1 MVNLPKSG
9 QLAKITPEVHSQVIQ
24 EATKETRKT
33 SKELQ
38 ASLISVKVGVHDSTI
53 RKQLGK
59 NGIHWRLGEN
69 HSWPKKTQ
77 SLLGKNSVDY
87 KTKVGLFGK
96 FKFCYILHKTNTAFH
111 RKSIKAT
118 IKHVGDSVMVR
129 GCFATSGPG
138 QFAVI
143 DECSVFY
150 QKILKE
156 DFHQFVS

>member
-1 MVNLPKSG
+1 MASIG
-9 QLAKITPEVHSQVIQ
+9 DLAKTTPDQ
-24 EATKETRKT
+24 
-33 SKELQ
+33 
-38 ASLISVKVGVHDSTI
+38 
-53 RKQLGK
+53 
-59 NGIHWRLGEN
+59 
-69 HSWPKKTQ
+69 KKH